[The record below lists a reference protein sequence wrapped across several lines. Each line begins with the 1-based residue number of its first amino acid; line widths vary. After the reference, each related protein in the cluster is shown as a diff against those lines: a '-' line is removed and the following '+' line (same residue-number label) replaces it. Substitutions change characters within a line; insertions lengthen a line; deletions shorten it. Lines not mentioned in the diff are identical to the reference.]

1 MFVSSFE
8 DNVHQ
13 TIYKQCFIPTIEIK
27 DYNVLTD
34 VQSFFDQ
41 LVKMI
46 KEHMVTFEKLQLVI
60 EMITKLVVY

>member
-1 MFVSSFE
+1 M
-8 DNVHQ
+8 HQ
-13 TIYKQCFIPTIEIK
+13 IIYKQCFIPTIEIK